1 MSKKD
6 HQTPT
11 LGRKAMEMVMRDV
24 LDGMEDLATIKSY
37 ETADNVFEIIAIT
50 PEQSDVVDELPVDNN
65 AEILQFRKVSSP

>member
-6 HQTPT
+6 HQTPA

-24 LDGMEDLATIKSY
+24 LDGMEDMATMKSF

-50 PEQSDVVDELPVDNN
+50 PERDEPTTDVQTDTC
-65 AEILQFRKVSSP
+65 AEILPFSRQCGS